1 MAYDSDSDFSD
12 SSSKLVD
19 IITSQGR
26 AAGGGAIDEFIK
38 SAGIKLNRTQRY
50 EDSVYSGG
58 SGFERVRFNREQKLT
73 EAQIA
78 ENSSLLAGKTYN
90 RAYSKDTQNKIQFT
104 NTITEDSSGKIL
116 ASETERLKTDK
127 PSFLEQLF
135 VGAVTTGLSAAFGG
149 ALGFGPLA
157 AGGSGSFG
165 SSAFGKAIGTIG
177 RGAVQGGVQSG
188 ISALIQGKDPLK
200 AGITGAFSGGIS
212 SSLTPIFGTSALGRA
227 ATSGITSGVTAAAT
241 GGDPL
246 SASLLGIVGQ
256 TGGVLGLDGST
267 AQFVNNLARITTQVE
282 LAKRK
287 QKGG

>member
-1 MAYDSDSDFSD
+1 MAYDIDNNVTISIADLI
-12 SSSKLVD
+12 SK
-19 IITSQGR
+19 QGR
-26 AAGGGAIDEFIK
+26 AWAGAIDDLVA
-38 SAGIKLNRTQRY
+38 STGISLNRTSRLDNTY
-50 EDSVYSGG
+50 GG
-58 SGFERVRFNREQKLT
+58 SGWERKSYNDSQVLTQEQQDQN
-73 EAQIA
+73 AAAI
-78 ENSSLLAGKTYN
+78 SSLGPNARLEGKNTY
-90 RAYSKDTQNKIQFT
+90 TP
-104 NTITEDSSGKIL
+104 EGKIAYKSSIVSDTGVK
-116 ASETERLKTDK
+116 ASITDEYK
-127 PSFLEQLF
+127 KIGFGPQLLNA
-135 VGAVTTGLSAAFGG
+135 AVMTGLSAAFAG
-149 ALGFGPLA
+149 AAGFGPLA
-157 AGGSGSFG
+157 GGGSGSFG
-165 SSAFGKAIGTIG
+165 SSALGKSIGTIG

-188 ISALIQGKDPLK
+188 ISALIQGKDPIK
-200 AGITGAFSGGIS
+200 AGVTGAFSGGLS

>member
-1 MAYDSDSDFSD
+1 MAYDIDNNVTISIADLI
-12 SSSKLVD
+12 SK
-19 IITSQGR
+19 QGR
-26 AAGGGAIDEFIK
+26 ASAGAIDDLVA
-38 SAGIKLNRTQRY
+38 STGISLNKTSQLDY
-50 EDSVYSGG
+50 TFGG
-58 SGFERVRFNREQKLT
+58 SGFERQN
-73 EAQIA
+73 
-78 ENSSLLAGKTYN
+78 YN
-90 RAYSKDTQNKIQFT
+90 RSQELTQEQQDQN
-104 NTITEDSSGKIL
+104 SRAL
-116 ASETERLKTDK
+116 ASLGPNARLEGKNINSPSGALAYKSSIVSDTGTKASVTDEYDKVGFGPQLLKT
-127 PSFLEQLF
+127 
-135 VGAVTTGLSAAFGG
+135 AVMTGLSTAFAGAA
-149 ALGFGPLA
+149 GFGPLSG
-157 AGGSGSFG
+157 AGGFG
-165 SSAFGKAIGTIG
+165 SSSLGQSIGTVG